1 MRLAVSQAQDVAD
14 AASQAAMLGL
24 RRTGSTAQATT
35 MAQQVVSLNKVA
47 GKTATMNAINFGI
60 WDDEID
66 IGHYKV
72 SDSFPMPYDLEL
84 KSNLALYRKALDKVK
99 KLKAFL

>member
-1 MRLAVSQAQDVAD
+1 MKDEIQIQIEGVNFTCYMESGRII
-14 AASQAAMLGL
+14 
-24 RRTGSTAQATT
+24 
-35 MAQQVVSLNKVA
+35 VVREGV
-47 GKTATMNAINFGI
+47 NFGI